1 MPPALDPS
9 PDPTGPER
17 RRFADDAE
25 RRAYLGERVARY
37 TPPWL
42 SDRVE
47 DIVQTAWLRVDAAG
61 RKNERNRDPGPSL
74 LSRVAY
80 CATVDEIRRHR
91 RRREVPVGEE
101 HEMPA
106 AKQINPAQAA
116 GAREIG
122 RAIQGCL
129 TGLLPNRRLAV
140 TLYLQGHTGPET
152 GSILGWSLKRAENM
166 IFRGLA
172 DLRHC
177 LAGKG
182 VTP

>member
-1 MPPALDPS
+1 MPPA
-9 PDPTGPER
+9 PER

-25 RRAYLGERVARY
+25 RRAYLGEQVARY

-42 SDRVE
+42 SARVD
-47 DIVQTAWLRVDAAG
+47 DIVQTAWLRVDEAG

-91 RRREVPVGEE
+91 RRREVPVAAEQDFPSTGGLD
-101 HEMPA
+101 PA
-106 AKQINPAQAA
+106 RAA
-116 GAREIG
+116 SSHEIG
-122 RAIQGCL
+122 LSIQDCL
-129 TGLLPNRRLAV
+129 GNLLPNRRAAV
-140 TLYLQGHTGPET
+140 ALYLQGHSSPET
-152 GSILGWSLKRAENM
+152 GAILGWPLKRAENM
-166 IFRGLA
+166 IFRGMA
-172 DLRHC
+172 DLRRC

>member
-1 MPPALDPS
+1 MSLPVDTSSETAHRDFLREQV
-9 PDPTGPER
+9 T
-17 RRFADDAE
+17 
-25 RRAYLGERVARY
+25 RY
-37 TPPWL
+37 SPPWL
-42 SDRVE
+42 RDRVD
-47 DIVQTAWLRVDAAG
+47 DIVQIAWLRLEEAG
-61 RKNERNRDPGPSL
+61 KKNERNRNPGPSL

-101 HEMPA
+101 HELPA
-106 AKQINPAQAA
+106 VRQADPAREAS
-116 GAREIG
+116 AREIG

-129 TGLLPNRRLAV
+129 TTLLPNRRRAV
-140 TLYLQGHTGPET
+140 TLYLQGHTGPQT
-152 GSILGWSLKRAENM
+152 GAILGWSLKRAENM

>member
-1 MPPALDPS
+1 LSFPV
-9 PDPTGPER
+9 
-17 RRFADDAE
+17 DASSDSAHRE
-25 RRAYLGERVARY
+25 FLRKQVSRY
-37 TPPWL
+37 CPPWL
-42 SDRVE
+42 RDRVD
-47 DIVQTAWLRVDAAG
+47 DIVQVAWLRLDEAG
-61 RKNERNRDPGPSL
+61 RKRERNRDPGPSL
-74 LSRVAY
+74 MSRVAY

-106 AKQINPAQAA
+106 ARQVDPARAA

-129 TGLLPNRRLAV
+129 TGLLPGRRLAV
-140 TLYLQGHTGPET
+140 ALYLQGHTSPET
-152 GSILGWSLKRAENM
+152 GAILGWTLKRAENM

-172 DLRHC
+172 DLRRC